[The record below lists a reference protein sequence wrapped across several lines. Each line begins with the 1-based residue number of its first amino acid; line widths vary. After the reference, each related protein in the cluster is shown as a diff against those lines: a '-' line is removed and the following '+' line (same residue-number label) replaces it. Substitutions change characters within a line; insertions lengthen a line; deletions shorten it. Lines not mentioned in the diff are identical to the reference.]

1 MPRAAT
7 KSPAVQERIAQE
19 RALLA
24 AIQPASVRAVAYQMF
39 VRGLI
44 PSMAKTETNK
54 ISEDLVWAREQ
65 EIIPWEWIVDETRR
79 PEVMPVWANLPH
91 FLQSVKVSYRRDLW
105 ADQAVHLEVWS
116 EKGTVRAVLAP
127 VLEAYRVPFRVLHGF
142 NSATVV
148 KDTADASLDLPADK
162 PFVALYIGDYDPSGW
177 FMSEVDLPAR
187 LADYGGAVDLRRI
200 ALTWADGPGR
210 GVDPFTGQPLPGY
223 DVLAP
228 ERLFPRGH
236 PRDGQPKNNCTP
248 RYLDGARAGR
258 TGYELDAMAPPTLRA
273 RVQEAIWGTDDAPA
287 VIDRG
292 VWAASL
298 EQEED
303 DQARLDEIIDEAG
316 Q

>member
-1 MPRAAT
+1 
-7 KSPAVQERIAQE
+7 
-19 RALLA
+19 
-24 AIQPASVRAVAYQMF
+24 SVRAVAYQLV

-44 PSMAKTETNK
+44 PSMAKTHTNTV
-54 ISEDLVWAREQ
+54 SDDLVWAREN

-79 PEVMPVWANLPH
+79 EEALPVWADLEH
-91 FLQSVKVSYRRDLW
+91 FLRSVKVSYRRDLW

-127 VLEAYRVPFRVLHGF
+127 VLTQYRVPFRVLHGF

-148 KDTADASLDLPADK
+148 KDTADASLDLPTDK

-177 FMSEVDLPAR
+177 FMSEIDLPRR
-187 LADYGGAVDLRRI
+187 LVDYGGAIDLRRI
-200 ALTWADGPGR
+200 ALTWDDGPGR
-210 GVDPFTGQPLPGY
+210 DPDPFTGQPLPGY

-228 ERLFPRGH
+228 ERLFPPQHQRA
-236 PRDGQPKNNCTP
+236 GQPKNNCTP
-248 RYLDGARAGR
+248 RYVAEAGAGR

-273 RVQEAIWGTDDAPA
+273 RVLGAIWGTDDAPG

-298 EQEED
+298 EEEED
-303 DQARLDEIIDEAG
+303 DQARLDELIDAAG
-316 Q
+316 